1 MCDTE
6 FDFLY
11 KLESHV
17 ITHHMSKCD

>member
-11 KLESHV
+11 KLENHV